1 MLEKNFVV
9 TPEEGLHATPAVVF
23 AKEAAK
29 FQCDLK
35 LYKGNDRNKA
45 YNPKK
50 LLSVMTIG
58 AGHGDQVTI
67 VADGPDE
74 AAAMKRIKELFDKQ
88 FKV

>member
-9 TPEEGLHATPAVVF
+9 TPEQGLHATPAVVF

-35 LYKGNDRNKA
+35 LYKDNDRSKA

-58 AGHGDQVTI
+58 AAKGDKVTI

-74 AAAMKRIKELFDKQ
+74 ANAMKRIKELFDSE
-88 FKV
+88 FKG